1 MIIGRLVILDDNST
15 AEVLDSWCDCGDWWL
30 GVALQDGR
38 LRSVHAVTVVLV
50 VKPEI
55 PS

>member
-1 MIIGRLVILDDNST
+1 MIIGRLVILDTNER

-38 LRSVHAVTVVLV
+38 LKSVQAESVRLA
-50 VKPEI
+50 PLEEML
-55 PS
+55 S